1 MNTPNKSTKNRLRFV
16 LGVIILVVLALGIR
30 VSYLQVYN
38 NEELKKGALE
48 QWTKG
53 IDIKSD
59 RGIIFDRKG
68 KKLAISMT
76 AYTVWATPADIKNPE
91 DTAKAVATVLKL
103 DETDV
108 LNKLKKDVST
118 EKIKQWISRDE
129 ALELRQLGIRG
140 ITIVD
145 DSKRY
150 YPYGNF
156 ASYILGFTD
165 IDNNGLDGVEKTYD
179 KYLTGIPGKWVK
191 TTDAANRQMPYDGEK
206 IYDPKDGLSVVLTT
220 DETIQHFAEKAANQ
234 ALLDNKAKNVSII
247 VMEPFTGDILAM
259 ANKPDYNPNEPRIP
273 LNEKLKE
280 EWESLPIDQLQ
291 SKWYE
296 MWRNFAISDIYEPG
310 STFKV
315 VTAAAVLEEAR
326 ANLNSHYYC
335 NGFVRDIKGV
345 ELKCASWYDPHGDQ
359 TFAEAI
365 ANSCNVAFVNMGRQ
379 LGKEK
384 MYEYIKAFGYGE
396 LTGVELLGEQRGII
410 PSGTDVIKEVNL
422 ATMSYGHGIAVTPLQ
437 MVNTFATIANGGNLM
452 KPRLVKEL
460 IDYEGNVVE
469 SYPPEVK
476 KVVLSKQT
484 SDTMLNLLEGV
495 VKDGTGRKA
504 YIPGYRVG
512 GKTGTALKIIDGRYA
527 PGKYIASYGAIAPVD
542 DPRIVVLVIIDEP
555 SGIYYGGTIAGP
567 VMKSVIEDTLNY
579 LEVPQVFTDEER
591 EIIEDKV
598 IVPEVRNKKIIEA
611 GKILSELGL
620 RYTTEY
626 EEITTDSVIL
636 DQFPLPNTEVITGSI
651 VDLSLNIK
659 PSYMTMPDLIGKT
672 KDEVITI
679 LDELN
684 LQYTLNGSGK
694 VLSQSPGVGE
704 EIIGDKDIIVDFSN
718 TDGQ

>member
-469 SYPPEVK
+469 SYPPVVK
-476 KVVLSKQT
+476 KVVLSNQT

-527 PGKYIASYGAIAPVD
+527 PGKYIASFGAIAPVD
-542 DPRIVVLVIIDEP
+542 DPKIVVLVIIDEP

>member
-1 MNTPNKSTKNRLRFV
+1 MQTPNKSTKNRLRFV
-16 LGVIILVVLALGIR
+16 LGVIILVVLSLGIR
-30 VSYLQVYN
+30 LSYLQVYN

-76 AYTVWATPADIKNPE
+76 AYTLWATPADIKNPE
-91 DTAKAVATVLKL
+91 ETAKAVANVLKI
-103 DETDV
+103 DEEELLT
-108 LNKLKKDVST
+108 KLTKDVST

-140 ITIVD
+140 LTIVD

-206 IYDPKDGLSVVLTT
+206 IYDPKDGLSVVLTI

-247 VMEPFTGDILAM
+247 VMEPFSGDILAM
-259 ANKPDYNPNEPRIP
+259 ANKPDYNPNEPRVP
-273 LNEKLKE
+273 LNEEMKE

-396 LTGVELLGEQRGII
+396 LTGIDLLGEQRGII
-410 PSGTDVIKEVNL
+410 PSGTNVIKEVNL

-437 MVNTFATIANGGNLM
+437 MINTFSTIANGGNLM

-460 IDYEGNVVE
+460 IDYEGNIVE

-476 KVVLSKQT
+476 KVVLSNQT

-512 GKTGTALKIIDGRYA
+512 GKTGTALKIIDGKYA
-527 PGKYIASYGAIAPVD
+527 PGKYIASFGAIAPVD
-542 DPRIVVLVIIDEP
+542 DPKIAVLVIIDEP

-598 IVPEVRNKKIIEA
+598 LVPEVRNKKINEA
-611 GKILSELGL
+611 GKMLSELGL

-626 EEITTDSVIL
+626 EEITTESIIL
-636 DQFPLPNTEVITGSI
+636 DQFPLPNTEVISGSI
-651 VDLSLNIK
+651 VDLYLNIK
-659 PSYMTMPDLIGKT
+659 PSFMTMPDLIGKS

-684 LQYTLNGSGK
+684 LQYTLKGSGK
-694 VLSQSPGVGE
+694 VLGQTPGAGE
-704 EIIGDKDIIVDFSN
+704 EITGDKDIIVEFSN